1 MANGKQIKD
10 PKRTKVWKILTDK
23 KKRTTK
29 KQKAVERLICA
40 IQQEIEWDK
49 QDIQTWSEIQQ
60 GKIDWSGN
68 AGSKRR
74 TRKHI

>member
-1 MANGKQIKD
+1 MKQ
-10 PKRTKVWKILTDK
+10 PKRTKLWKILTDK
-23 KKRTTK
+23 QRRPTK

-49 QDIQTWSEIQQ
+49 QDIETWDEIQQ

-68 AGSKRR
+68 ARSKRR